1 MSNLKFVKSGVI
13 DTKTKLVIL
22 KDEMISISKSL
33 YDNFNS
39 IKTIWEGTKSKEVL
53 SVIEELKK
61 KTENLN
67 KRLDENASFLESVIK
82 TYDEAESAAVST
94 KPSDFLEKFFISISP
109 LSSSGKVRVAN
120 FEGQNYFIVNTA
132 IDPFEYGKIVYSK
145 GMSQRTAL
153 SDQCLMIAQWYAQ
166 EIMLGNRSKYSD
178 YLKLSGGP
186 STRINNSIKSQ
197 DIETVKSGLFDI
209 LNNGNPAVVKVS
221 RAAGGRHYV
230 TAIGY
235 KGEVTKASDL
245 NENNIL
251 VLDNASGKITTL
263 ADSGYGNRK
272 FYAEKN
278 GFEVIGPNK
287 QFIEFAAAK
296 TPYQQEA

>member
-1 MSNLKFVKSGVI
+1 MGNLKFDKSGTI
-13 DTKTKLVIL
+13 SKKTKLITL
-22 KDEMISISKSL
+22 KDEMTTISNTIDDS
-33 YDNFNS
+33 FNS
-39 IKTIWEGTKSKEVL
+39 IKSNWEGVKSREILSSVDDLQKSKE
-53 SVIEELKK
+53 K
-61 KTENLN
+61 LN
-67 KRLDENASFLESVIK
+67 TRINDNISFLENVIK
-82 TYDEAESAAVST
+82 TYEKAESAAVST

-166 EIMLGNRSKYSD
+166 EIMLGNKSKYSD

-296 TPYQQEA
+296 TPYLQEA